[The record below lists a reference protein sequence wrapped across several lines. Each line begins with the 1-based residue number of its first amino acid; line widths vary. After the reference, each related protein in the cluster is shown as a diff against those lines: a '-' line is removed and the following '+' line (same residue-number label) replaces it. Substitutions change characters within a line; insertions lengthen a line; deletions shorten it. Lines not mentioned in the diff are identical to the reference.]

1 MRSIDKEYQ
10 KYGYSGYSDNIQYDT
25 WTNEIIPKQE
35 IATYNNDE
43 KYITNSKGEQ
53 IKFLQ
58 IKVLLDEFGEI
69 QGSYAS
75 ISKDKIQSIDYICN
89 TLLRDYL
96 DLDYETKSFDNSD
109 DKFVI
114 KIKGDYE
121 DSYYSEISTRSELEG
136 LVKEV
141 IQDKYKK
148 QNNLNK

>member
-1 MRSIDKEYQ
+1 MRSVDKEYQ

-96 DLDYETKSFDNSD
+96 DIDYEIKNFGDSKDSY
-109 DKFVI
+109 VI
-114 KIKGDYE
+114 NIIGEYE
-121 DSYYSEISTRSELEG
+121 NSYYSEISTRSELEG

-141 IQDKYKK
+141 VQKKYKK
-148 QNNLNK
+148 VG